1 MKINWRHRRESERT
15 ETGVRRTS
23 VARGAGRHDGL
34 AASADVGRS
43 RPGVSPGGPFAL
55 GRPRLAGGRPPVAGG
70 RKVGRRL
77 RADGSVESRHPARQE
92 HLMNKVLSILRRE
105 ILDLRA
111 PLFGS
116 ELARLLDAMSELEHE
131 AGRIAPLASDFNR
144 HAQVIIDALL
154 RASDTSAFPT
164 L

>member
-1 MKINWRHRRESERT
+1 MTVSLPVLMSDARAPESLQAVLSPLGAPASRAVIRLLPVAERLGVVSELT
-15 ETGVRRTS
+15 E
-23 VARGAGRHDGL
+23 ALNL
-34 AASADVGRS
+34 AT
-43 RPGVSPGGPFAL
+43 RPG
-55 GRPRLAGGRPPVAGG
+55 
-70 RKVGRRL
+70 
-77 RADGSVESRHPARQE
+77 QE
-92 HLMNKVLSILRRE
+92 HLMHKVLSILRRE

>member
-1 MKINWRHRRESERT
+1 MTVSLPVLMSDARAPESLQAVLSPLGAPASRAVVRLLPVAERLGVVSELT
-15 ETGVRRTS
+15 E
-23 VARGAGRHDGL
+23 ALNL
-34 AASADVGRS
+34 AT
-43 RPGVSPGGPFAL
+43 RPG
-55 GRPRLAGGRPPVAGG
+55 
-70 RKVGRRL
+70 
-77 RADGSVESRHPARQE
+77 QE

-144 HAQVIIDALL
+144 HAQVILDALL